1 MENIVVYLFDVE
13 LFDRYN
19 VENATYEELDKL
31 FKSRIYNEE
40 VQKFSLKAFQ
50 YALNDEMIDDVNHW
64 VVFAEKK

>member
-64 VVFAEKK
+64 VVFFFFF

>member
-13 LFDRYN
+13 LFDRYD
-19 VENATYEELDKL
+19 VENATYEQLEDW
-31 FKSRIYNEE
+31 FKNRIYNEE

>member
-19 VENATYEELDKL
+19 VENATYEELDNL

>member
-1 MENIVVYLFDVE
+1 MENIVVYLFDIE

-19 VENATYEELDKL
+19 VENATYEELDNL
-31 FKSRIYNEE
+31 FKNRIYNEE